1 MTYYQFLTP
10 KCCNYSRIANSV
22 EIAASRLNMLQ
33 IARELMRHWGG
44 KIPGKGEKNHC
55 RKPGPLLFDRLNET
69 QSKMLVDRTGYWY
82 GLIMFDMYVYIGDLH
97 FDNVCTPSSLQS
109 MTARSRAQ
117 MEVLRSQV
125 QRRRRLEGFA
135 DLLQLCRRMDWILC
149 HCQSLHEL
157 RRWGI
162 WKDGQ
167 MGNCRKELVWSQM
180 RRTPINSKQVKLTPV
195 QRLFRLQQ

>member
-1 MTYYQFLTP
+1 MWKQKIRAFTAKHKSFHFFVCPCLWDHWRSHSKGPTQQTFLVPKPPFFRRRSRTSRGTP
-10 KCCNYSRIANSV
+10 SPIEWHPPALGLNSN
-22 EIAASRLNMLQ
+22 AD
-33 IARELMRHWGG
+33 
-44 KIPGKGEKNHC
+44 C
-55 RKPGPLLFDRLNET
+55 D
-69 QSKMLVDRTGYWY
+69 
-82 GLIMFDMYVYIGDLH
+82 LICHIMDFH

-109 MTARSRAQ
+109 MAARSRAQ

-180 RRTPINSKQVKLTPV
+180 RRTPINSEQVKLTPV
-195 QRLFRLQQ
+195 QRLFRL